1 MKEIVKDIERK
12 TFLYKGNPGIIYK
25 GSYIIFLPRE
35 NELIELSKEEYNL
48 TKKIASEVPVLNP
61 SRNTF
66 GRKTARLRLITT
78 RDCNLNCKYCFVRGG
93 ENKAY
98 LDPNIAKR
106 GLDEVLDGG
115 TEFLNIHFFGG
126 EPTLNKKCITEV
138 VEYSKTKDLKT
149 RYHVTTNGVIDKS
162 FLSYLIENNFI
173 FKISLDGDK
182 SYHDRMRPLI
192 SGEGSY
198 KYVQDTI
205 KKISKQNLK
214 FSLRATVTKWNVTFM
229 EKFVREY
236 ACLKPSYI
244 HFEPLSLGGRAE
256 ASTLEP
262 NWKEFVSNFKKAL
275 DVGRDLNV
283 KITTSSIIYLFQPC
297 LIFCS
302 SLQGKNLII
311 TPQGNVTLCLGV
323 QGENDPYSEDFIVG
337 RYSKSSKKFM
347 YDKEKIRKLKT
358 EATRREGNCE
368 NCFAKYV
375 CAGGCPLRN
384 KLSRS
389 KRDSYMCK
397 VNKQLIYESIRRV
410 WEESKKRGM
419 E

>member
-1 MKEIVKDIERK
+1 MKEIVKDIEGK
-12 TFLYKGNPGIIYK
+12 TFLYKGNPGIIYE

-35 NELIELSKEEYNL
+35 EEVIELSEEEYNSR
-48 TKKIASEVPVLNP
+48 KIAPEVPALNP

-78 RDCNLNCKYCFVRGG
+78 KDCNLNCKYCFVRGG
-93 ENKAY
+93 ESKAY
-98 LDPNIAKR
+98 LDPDIAKK
-106 GLDEVLDGG
+106 GLDEVLDRD

-126 EPTLNKKCITEV
+126 EPTLNKECIKEI
-138 VEYSKTKDLKT
+138 VEYSKRKNLKT
-149 RYHVTTNGVIDKS
+149 RYHVTSNGVIDES
-162 FLSYLIENNFI
+162 FLNYLIENNFI

-182 SYHDRMRPLI
+182 SYHDRMRPLR

-198 KYVQDTI
+198 KYVMDTI

-214 FSLRATVTKWNVTFM
+214 FSLRATVTEWNLTFM
-229 EKFVREY
+229 EKFVRKY
-236 ACLKPSYI
+236 AHLKPSYI

-275 DVGRDLNV
+275 DAGRDLNV

-311 TPQGNVTLCLGV
+311 TPQGNVTFCLGV
-323 QGENDPYSEDFIVG
+323 QGGKDLYSEDFIVG
-337 RYSKSSKKFM
+337 RYNKSSKKFT
-347 YDKEKIRKLKT
+347 YDKEKIRNLKR
-358 EATRREGNCE
+358 EATRREGKCE
-368 NCFAKYV
+368 NCFAKYI

-384 KLSRS
+384 KLSGS
-389 KRDSYMCK
+389 KRDPYMCK

-410 WEESKKRGM
+410 WEESRG
-419 E
+419 